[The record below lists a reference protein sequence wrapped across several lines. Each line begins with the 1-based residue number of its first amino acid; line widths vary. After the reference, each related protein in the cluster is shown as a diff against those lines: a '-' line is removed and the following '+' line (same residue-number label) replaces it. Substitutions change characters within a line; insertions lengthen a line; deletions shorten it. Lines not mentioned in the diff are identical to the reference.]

1 MNAEKKNIFV
11 QTWSL
16 IRENL
21 TVMSC
26 TSQRFRSHRHPSLR
40 SSQTPD
46 QPGCWRCFLSHHI
59 KHISIDLIWEKQWGL
74 KRRLLIFRW
83 IFSLKQMMTMRFRT
97 SWRLTFIKTK
107 TMGILIQDNSLY
119 CLWYNNFSNKKK
131 NWKSIIKG
139 KENKNKQIRP
149 WSQLYKIRLQKW
161 FIKLSVCVCAV
172 DQNKKPLYKSD
183 RVE

>member
-21 TVMSC
+21 TVTSC

-59 KHISIDLIWEKQWGL
+59 KHISNDLIWEKQWGL

-131 NWKSIIKG
+131 
-139 KENKNKQIRP
+139 
-149 WSQLYKIRLQKW
+149 
-161 FIKLSVCVCAV
+161 KL
-172 DQNKKPLYKSD
+172 KKHH
-183 RVE
+183 